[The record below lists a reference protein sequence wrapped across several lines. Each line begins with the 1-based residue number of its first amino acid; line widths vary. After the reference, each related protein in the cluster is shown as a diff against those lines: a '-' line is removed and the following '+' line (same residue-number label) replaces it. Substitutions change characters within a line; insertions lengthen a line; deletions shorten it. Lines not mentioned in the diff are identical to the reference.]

1 MGPRPRTAVQAGG
14 SILIHR
20 GGGADVCPMSTI
32 LRRVIESGDY
42 YVDPDAVADAMLRR
56 ARAYARMPLAP
67 SKVLVPADL
76 FEDAALGPDKLQTL
90 AFEDCA

>member
-1 MGPRPRTAVQAGG
+1 
-14 SILIHR
+14 
-20 GGGADVCPMSTI
+20 MSTS
-32 LRRVIESGDY
+32 LRTVIDRGDY
-42 YVDPDAVADAMLRR
+42 YIDPEAVADAMLRR
-56 ARAYARMPLAP
+56 ARADARMPLAP